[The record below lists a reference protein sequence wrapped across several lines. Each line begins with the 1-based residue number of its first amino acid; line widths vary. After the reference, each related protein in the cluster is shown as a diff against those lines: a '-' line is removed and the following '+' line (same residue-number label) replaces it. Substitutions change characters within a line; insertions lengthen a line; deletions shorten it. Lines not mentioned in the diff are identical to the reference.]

1 MECNSCKNKE
11 ICHMYF
17 RINKYSKYAN
27 ISITNCKFY
36 NIINSNTNSNTNSNL
51 NSITFK
57 AKDKDYDKIKKFSDE
72 NFKKKQQEQN
82 SIKKEMN
89 NNSTPKIREFIAKPL
104 KLDTTCPDCGAL
116 TFKEDVLKCD
126 LCGKQ
131 ICSCCATFNN
141 AQQILCRDC
150 WANY

>member
-36 NIINSNTNSNTNSNL
+36 NIINSNTNSNTNSNI
-51 NSITFK
+51 NNITFK

-82 SIKKEMN
+82 FIKEMN
-89 NNSTPKIREFIAKPL
+89 NNATPKIREFIAKPL

>member
-57 AKDKDYDKIKKFSDE
+57 TKDKDYDKIKKFSDE

-82 SIKKEMN
+82 SIKEIN
-89 NNSTPKIREFIAKPL
+89 NNATPKIREFIAKPL

>member
-1 MECNSCKNKE
+1 MECNPCKNKE

-36 NIINSNTNSNTNSNL
+36 NIINSNTNSNTNSNI
-51 NSITFK
+51 NNITFK

-82 SIKKEMN
+82 SIKEMN
-89 NNSTPKIREFIAKPL
+89 NNATPKIREFIAKPL
-104 KLDTTCPDCGAL
+104 KLDTTCADCGAL

>member
-51 NSITFK
+51 NSMTFK

-82 SIKKEMN
+82 SIKEMN
-89 NNSTPKIREFIAKPL
+89 NNATPKIREFIAKPL
-104 KLDTTCPDCGAL
+104 KFDTTCPDCGGL

>member
-82 SIKKEMN
+82 SIKEMN
-89 NNSTPKIREFIAKPL
+89 NNATPKIIEFIAKPL

>member
-57 AKDKDYDKIKKFSDE
+57 AKDKDYNKIKKFSDE

-82 SIKKEMN
+82 SIKEMN
-89 NNSTPKIREFIAKPL
+89 NNATPKIREFIAKPL

>member
-27 ISITNCKFY
+27 INITNCKFY

-82 SIKKEMN
+82 SIKEMN
-89 NNSTPKIREFIAKPL
+89 NNATPKIREFIAKPL

>member
-36 NIINSNTNSNTNSNL
+36 NIINFNTNSNTNSNL
-51 NSITFK
+51 NSMTFK

-82 SIKKEMN
+82 SIKEMN
-89 NNSTPKIREFIAKPL
+89 NNATPKIREFIAKPL
-104 KLDTTCPDCGAL
+104 KFDTKCPDCGGL

>member
-1 MECNSCKNKE
+1 
-11 ICHMYF
+11 MYF

-72 NFKKKQQEQN
+72 NFKKKSTNYFSDIINASN
-82 SIKKEMN
+82 SRIFKFYKY
-89 NNSTPKIREFIAKPL
+89 
-104 KLDTTCPDCGAL
+104 KL
-116 TFKEDVLKCD
+116 
-126 LCGKQ
+126 
-131 ICSCCATFNN
+131 
-141 AQQILCRDC
+141 
-150 WANY
+150 

>member
-36 NIINSNTNSNTNSNL
+36 NIINFNTNSNTNSNL

-57 AKDKDYDKIKKFSDE
+57 AKDKDYNKIKKFSDE

-82 SIKKEMN
+82 SIKEMN
-89 NNSTPKIREFIAKPL
+89 NNATPKIREFIAKPL

>member
-82 SIKKEMN
+82 YIKEMN
-89 NNSTPKIREFIAKPL
+89 NNATPKIREFIAKPL

>member
-36 NIINSNTNSNTNSNL
+36 NNINSNTNSNTNSNL
-51 NSITFK
+51 NSMTFK
-57 AKDKDYDKIKKFSDE
+57 VKDKDYDKIKKFSDE

-82 SIKKEMN
+82 SIKEMN
-89 NNSTPKIREFIAKPL
+89 NNATPKIREFIAKPL
-104 KLDTTCPDCGAL
+104 KFDTACPDCGGL

>member
-51 NSITFK
+51 NSMTFK
-57 AKDKDYDKIKKFSDE
+57 AKDKDDDKIKKFSDE

-82 SIKKEMN
+82 SIKEMN
-89 NNSTPKIREFIAKPL
+89 NNATPKIREFIAKPL

>member
-27 ISITNCKFY
+27 ISIINCKFY
-36 NIINSNTNSNTNSNL
+36 NIINSNTNSNTNSN
-51 NSITFK
+51 I
-57 AKDKDYDKIKKFSDE
+57 
-72 NFKKKQQEQN
+72 
-82 SIKKEMN
+82 N
-89 NNSTPKIREFIAKPL
+89 NI
-104 KLDTTCPDCGAL
+104 

>member
-1 MECNSCKNKE
+1 MECNSCNNKE

-27 ISITNCKFY
+27 ITITNCKFY
-36 NIINSNTNSNTNSNL
+36 NIINSNINTNSNINNDVL
-51 NSITFK
+51 FK
-57 AKDKDYDKIKKFSDE
+57 ASDKDYDKIKKFSDE
-72 NFKKKQQEQN
+72 NYKKKQEEQKFIKE
-82 SIKKEMN
+82 IKK
-89 NNSTPKIREFIAKPL
+89 SKTPKIKEFVAKPL
-104 KLDTTCPDCGAL
+104 ELDTICPDCGAL
-116 TFKEDVLKCD
+116 TFTADVLKCE

-150 WANY
+150 WDKY

>member
-36 NIINSNTNSNTNSNL
+36 NIINSNTNSNTNSNI
-51 NSITFK
+51 NNITFK
-57 AKDKDYDKIKKFSDE
+57 AQDKDYDKIKKFSDE

-82 SIKKEMN
+82 SIKEMN
-89 NNSTPKIREFIAKPL
+89 NNATPKIREFIAKPL

>member
-82 SIKKEMN
+82 SIKEMN
-89 NNSTPKIREFIAKPL
+89 NNATPKIREFIAKPL

-116 TFKEDVLKCD
+116 TFKEDELKCD

>member
-57 AKDKDYDKIKKFSDE
+57 AKNKDYDKIKKFSDE

-82 SIKKEMN
+82 SIKEMN
-89 NNSTPKIREFIAKPL
+89 NNATPKIREFIAKPL

>member
-1 MECNSCKNKE
+1 MECNSCNNKE

-82 SIKKEMN
+82 SIKEMN
-89 NNSTPKIREFIAKPL
+89 NNATPKIREFIAKPL

>member
-72 NFKKKQQEQN
+72 NFKKKQQEQS
-82 SIKKEMN
+82 SIKEMN
-89 NNSTPKIREFIAKPL
+89 NNATPKVREFIAKPL

>member
-82 SIKKEMN
+82 SIKEMN
-89 NNSTPKIREFIAKPL
+89 NNATPKITEFIAKPL

>member
-51 NSITFK
+51 TSITFK

-82 SIKKEMN
+82 SIKEMN
-89 NNSTPKIREFIAKPL
+89 NNATPKIREFIAKPL